1 MPPSRLYPNWYE
13 AHKKDAVGATA
24 LPNVPNS
31 LNQPTTLENTWWSL
45 RETPLQG
52 VFSSKHEGQTSRA
65 LFDLS
70 PNEDNT
76 EEPTRAITY
85 RLRLTKKQRRT
96 LNNHAGASR
105 YVYNKML
112 EFIRSQPQEE
122 QAAWYNLNRL
132 SAVFLTENPRSN
144 VSRSSAANEAKAAAS
159 RARNAVDRVIHA
171 TNHLRTTAP
180 WLKKTAHSSVLQQA
194 LKSLEEAFKSNLAK
208 QKKASEKGERSKAF
222 KITFKRR
229 SDPSAWTFTLPAIFV
244 SASHVD
250 RPTNGPAVQNQTQAQ
265 GAPRQ
270 WTRLIMAKRFFG
282 TDPLYVTQKIDLDEN
297 GRPLADLKFSRDRL
311 GHWSVIAHRA
321 KSTVA
326 TPPQKPLS
334 QRRVAFFD
342 PGSRAGL
349 TGYFPDASVQDSA
362 QPSHGATIAYLEG
375 EGGASRIF
383 NLCKKVDTIVS
394 AERAVLRDGARENAR
409 KRRKLKRREHTLRAK
424 VKNLVTTA
432 HIQICADIWS
442 RADTAVIPIFETH
455 RMARRPL
462 SANDPA
468 RKINNTTVR
477 QLLSLRHA
485 ALRDRLSHTAKML
498 KKEYVNA
505 SEEYTTVA
513 CPKCLRVNDSF
524 SGTTFTCAHCA
535 YAAPRDAK
543 SGLTLAVKCLNSNWR
558 ELA

>member
-24 LPNVPNS
+24 LPNVPTS
-31 LNQPTTLENTWWSL
+31 LNQPTTSHNTWWSR

-52 VFSSKHEGQTSRA
+52 VFTSKQEGQTSRA
-65 LFDLS
+65 LFDLGPS
-70 PNEDNT
+70 EDNA
-76 EEPTRAITY
+76 EEPTRAIAY
-85 RLRLTKKQRRT
+85 RLRPTKVQRRS

-122 QAAWYNLNRL
+122 QAAWYNSNRL
-132 SAVFLTENPRSN
+132 STVFLTKKPRSH

-159 RARNAVDRVIHA
+159 RARNATDRVLHA
-171 TNHLRTTAP
+171 AHHLRTTAP
-180 WLKKTAHSSVLQQA
+180 WLNQMHSSVLQTG
-194 LKSLEEAFKSNLAK
+194 LISLEEAFKSNIAK
-208 QKKASEKGERSKAF
+208 QKKARARGERSKAF
-222 KITFKRR
+222 KISFKRR
-229 SDPSAWTFTLPAIFV
+229 SDPSAWTFTLAAMFV
-244 SASHVD
+244 SASHVQ
-250 RPTNGPAVQNQTQAQ
+250 RPTTGPAVQNQTQAQ
-265 GAPRQ
+265 SAPRQ
-270 WTRLIMAKRFFG
+270 WTRLKMPKRFFG
-282 TDPLYVTQKIDLDEN
+282 TEPLYVTQKIDLDEN

-311 GHWSVIAHRA
+311 GRWSVIAHRA
-321 KSTVA
+321 KSTIEA
-326 TPPQKPLS
+326 PPQKPLS

-349 TGYFPDASVQDSA
+349 TGYFPDASVA
-362 QPSHGATIAYLEG
+362 QPSQGATIAYLEG
-375 EGGASRIF
+375 EGGATRIF
-383 NLCKKVDTIVS
+383 DLCKKVDTIVS
-394 AERAVLRDGARENAR
+394 AERAVLRDGTRENAR

-442 RADTAVIPIFETH
+442 RADTAVIPVFETH
-455 RMARRPL
+455 RMAKRPL

-477 QLLSLRHA
+477 QLFSLRHA
-485 ALRDRLSHTAKML
+485 ALRDRLCHTAKML

-513 CPKCLRVNDSF
+513 CPQCLRVNDSF
-524 SGTTFTCAHCA
+524 SGTTFKCAHCA

-543 SGLTLAVKCLNSNWR
+543 SGLTLAVKCLHSNWR